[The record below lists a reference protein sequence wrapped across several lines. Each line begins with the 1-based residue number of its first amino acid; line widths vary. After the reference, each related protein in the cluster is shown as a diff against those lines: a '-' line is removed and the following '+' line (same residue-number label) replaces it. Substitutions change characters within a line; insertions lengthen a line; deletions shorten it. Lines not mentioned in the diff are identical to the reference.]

1 MFLKMENSDDL
12 KVKIEKIL
20 DKQITEFSL
29 KGQGDCNYAYYFET
43 TDGSKYIAK
52 VEREQKQT
60 QDQNDL
66 IVESNI
72 ISQLYDAKPSVP
84 VPHVVAASEN
94 PKLYIYEY
102 IEGELMRGVWGALS
116 EEEKIDIGR
125 SLGQFHAEIG
135 QKLTK
140 EMCAISGVEI
150 SEATGLR
157 PKVIEE
163 EYDRLILEP
172 DVPNTFK
179 DLVKEAKRIFDG
191 TTGKLIFQF
200 IHNDGHPENILIK
213 DKKIVGVIDFG
224 DAEYGDVAKEFSR
237 YVRDIPDYFKYI
249 ISSYE
254 EVSGNK
260 LSLERVV
267 SNALISGFP
276 EIVEDYRKGG
286 EDRARAEKTVETY
299 KRLLII

>member
-1 MFLKMENSDDL
+1 MDNPNDL

-20 DKQITEFSL
+20 AKQITEFSL
-29 KGQGDCNYAYYFET
+29 KGKGDCNYAYYVET
-43 TDGSKYIAK
+43 IDGGKYIVK

-66 IVESNI
+66 IVEGNI
-72 ISQLYDAKPSVP
+72 IRHLYNAKPSVP
-84 VPHVVAASEN
+84 VPNVVAVSEN
-94 PKLYIYEY
+94 PKLYVYEY
-102 IEGELMRGVWGALS
+102 IEGNLMRGAWGSLS
-116 EEEKIDIGR
+116 EEEKIDICH
-125 SLGQFHAEIG
+125 SLGRFHAEIG
-135 QKLTK
+135 QKVTK
-140 EMCAISGVEI
+140 EMCVVSGVEI
-150 SEATGLR
+150 SESVGLR

-163 EYDRLILEP
+163 EYDRLILES
-172 DVPNTFK
+172 DVPETFK
-179 DLVKEAKRIFDG
+179 DLVKEAKMIFD
-191 TTGKLIFQF
+191 TTTDKLIFQF

-213 DKKIVGVIDFG
+213 DKKIAGIIDFG

-286 EDRARAEKTVETY
+286 EDRAKAEKTVETY
-299 KRLLII
+299 RRLIGKM

>member
-1 MFLKMENSDDL
+1 MDNPNDL

-20 DKQITEFSL
+20 DKQFTEFSL

-43 TDGSKYIAK
+43 TDGGKYIAK

-72 ISQLYDAKPSVP
+72 ISQLHNAKPSVP
-84 VPHVVAASEN
+84 VPHVVAVSEN
-94 PKLYIYEY
+94 PKLYVYEY
-102 IEGELMRGVWGALS
+102 IEGDLMRGVWDTFS
-116 EEEKIDIGR
+116 NEEKIDICH
-125 SLGQFHAEIG
+125 SLGRFHAEIG
-135 QKLTK
+135 QKFTK
-140 EMCAISGVEI
+140 EMCAASGVEI

-172 DVPNTFK
+172 DVPEAFK
-179 DLVKEAKRIFDG
+179 DLVKEAKGIFDS
-191 TTGKLIFQF
+191 TTNKLIFQF

-213 DKKIVGVIDFG
+213 DKKISGIIDFG

-237 YVRDIPDYFKYI
+237 YVRDLPNYFKYI

-260 LSLERVV
+260 LSFERVV

-276 EIVEDYRKGG
+276 EIVEDYRNGG
-286 EDRARAEKTVETY
+286 EARERSEKMIETY
-299 KRLLII
+299 KKLLI